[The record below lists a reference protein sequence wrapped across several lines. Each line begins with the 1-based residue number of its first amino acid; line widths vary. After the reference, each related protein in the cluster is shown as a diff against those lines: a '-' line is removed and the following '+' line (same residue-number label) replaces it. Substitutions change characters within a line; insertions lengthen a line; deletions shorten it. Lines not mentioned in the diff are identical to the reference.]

1 MGGFQSVI
9 NNFPAPAVVGDF
21 SDAGPYHSV
30 PAGPGGLVSGPG
42 GVIVGNFAWVDTD
55 GVTVHSFGVDGEVPA
70 GIVQNSQQALITQ
83 FLGIA
88 TLLIPEGFPVTLID
102 EGSLWV
108 KLFGDA
114 ASVGDDIYA
123 RFSDGAAFAGGVP
136 SGASVTASI
145 GSTSTGSLGSTFT
158 ATATG
163 TSLAVTALTGYLAV
177 GDVISGTGVPAGT
190 TIVAQVSGTTG
201 AAGTYTTSVVTT
213 AAAATVTSFG
223 STIKTTATT
232 GLISV
237 GDTVSATSF
246 PAGAT
251 IVAQVSGTTGGA
263 GVYTISLP
271 GTAYVASATG
281 VTTFGNVLDVTA
293 IGSGVL
299 HVGDE
304 LAGTGVPTD
313 ASIASQVSGTPG
325 GIGVYTITEDASAYA
340 ASTTVTVTD
349 GILTSFVAKS
359 SATVGEIV
367 KVSTWGN

>member
-1 MGGFQSVI
+1 MGGFQSVV
-9 NNFPAPAVVGDF
+9 NNFPAPAVVGNF

-30 PAGPGGLVSGPG
+30 PAGPGGLVAGPG

-55 GVTVHSFGVDGEVPA
+55 GVTVHSYGVDGNAPT
-70 GIVQNSQQALITQ
+70 GLVQNSQQALITQ

-114 ASVGDDIYA
+114 ASVGDEIYA
-123 RFSDGAAFAGGVP
+123 RFADGAAFVGGVP
-136 SGASVTASI
+136 TGASVTASI
-145 GSTSTGSLGSTFT
+145 GSTNTASLGSTFT

-177 GDVISGTGVPAGT
+177 GDFISGTGVPAGT

-201 AAGTYTTSVVTT
+201 SNGTYTTSVVTT

-223 STIKTTATT
+223 ETVKVTATT
-232 GLISV
+232 GLISI
-237 GDTVSATSF
+237 GDTISGGSGFPVDATVVANPATGIWTLSA
-246 PAGAT
+246 
-251 IVAQVSGTTGGA
+251 
-263 GVYTISLP
+263 P
-271 GTAYVASATG
+271 GSAYVASATG
-281 VTTFGNVLDVTA
+281 VTTFGDVLDVTA
-293 IGSGVL
+293 VGSGVL
-299 HVGDE
+299 TLGDE

-313 ASIASQVSGTPG
+313 ASINSQVSGTPG
-325 GIGVYTITEDASAYA
+325 GIGIYTISIPATAYA
-340 ASTTVTVTD
+340 ASTTVTVTA
-349 GILTSFVAKS
+349 GILTTFVAKS
-359 SATVGEIV
+359 AANVGEIV